1 MILSILYR
9 STPDEVRFVM
19 IDPKMVE
26 FSPYEGIPNLL
37 CPVVT
42 DMSKAVNA
50 LQWLTREMNR
60 RYSLMR
66 RVGVKRFE
74 AFNEKVKEAEEQ
86 GRPISVPS
94 ASNPDEMEELK
105 PWLISWLWWMSSRI

>member
-50 LQWLTREMNR
+50 LQWLTREMTAAIRSCAALVSSDLR
-60 RYSLMR
+60 RSM
-66 RVGVKRFE
+66 KR
-74 AFNEKVKEAEEQ
+74 
-86 GRPISVPS
+86 
-94 ASNPDEMEELK
+94 
-105 PWLISWLWWMSSRI
+105 

>member
-1 MILSILYR
+1 
-9 STPDEVRFVM
+9 
-19 IDPKMVE
+19 
-26 FSPYEGIPNLL
+26 
-37 CPVVT
+37 
-42 DMSKAVNA
+42 MSKAVNA

-105 PWLISWLWWMSSRI
+105 PWPYIVVVVDELADLILVGSRREF